1 MELTS
6 RELDVLRLA
15 AEGCSMEI
23 TGQRLFISLN
33 TVREHRKKTLKKL
46 GAINMTHAVAI
57 AFRRGILLGEGFIFG
72 GLRVSFSRSSALRS
86 ISISVITCFDT
97 PSACNVAYTLGCFS
111 RPLIDV
117 LHLVSILSVPISS
130 HSCLGSKSVSIH
142 TL

>member
-72 GLRVSFSRSSALRS
+72 AGV
-86 ISISVITCFDT
+86 
-97 PSACNVAYTLGCFS
+97 
-111 RPLIDV
+111 
-117 LHLVSILSVPISS
+117 
-130 HSCLGSKSVSIH
+130 
-142 TL
+142 